1 MSCNL
6 LAFGMEKFRAMLT
19 GGHPNSLGRTL
30 EVVDTVLAWPDRMEE
45 LYQCY
50 FSDDEIVRLRTS
62 SSIKRVFHEHPEWFD
77 DYADRLLG
85 EITQIDQP
93 STKWTLAQLWLEHK
107 KRLTPEQKTAAVDN
121 LVKVLFEETDWIA
134 LNMSMKTLERFV
146 KDDPALVPRIAD
158 RTREIAHDPR
168 RSVSKGALK
177 LLKAMNEP
185 VDLLK

>member
-1 MSCNL
+1 
-6 LAFGMEKFRAMLT
+6 MENFRAMLT

-30 EVVDTVLAWPDRMEE
+30 EAVEVVLSTPERMEE

-62 SSIKRVFHEHPEWFD
+62 NAIRRIFKARTDWFET
-77 DYADRLLG
+77 YADRLLS

-107 KRLTPEQKTAAVDN
+107 KRLTQDQKNAASEN
-121 LVKVLFEETDWIA
+121 LVKTLIEEDDWIA
-134 LNMSMKTLERFV
+134 LNMSMKTLERYV
-146 KDDPALVPRIAD
+146 KDDPSLIARIAD

-177 LLKAMNEP
+177 LLAAMNEP

>member
-1 MSCNL
+1 
-6 LAFGMEKFRAMLT
+6 MEKFRAMLT

-30 EVVDTVLAWPDRMEE
+30 EVVEAVLASPDRMEE

-62 SSIKRVFHEHPEWFD
+62 SSIKRVFNQHPEWFD
-77 DYADRLLG
+77 QYADRLLS
-85 EITQIDQP
+85 EISQINQP

-107 KRLTPEQKTAAVDN
+107 KRLTPEQKSAAADN
-121 LVKVLFEETDWIA
+121 LITTLFEEDDWIA
-134 LNMSMKTLERFV
+134 LNMSMKTLERYV
-146 KDDPALVPRIAD
+146 KDDPALIVRIAD
-158 RTREIAHDPR
+158 RTRQIAHDPR

-177 LLKAMNEP
+177 LLAAMNEP

>member
-1 MSCNL
+1 
-6 LAFGMEKFRAMLT
+6 MEKFRAMLT

-30 EVVDTVLAWPDRMEE
+30 EVVEAVLASPDRMKE

-62 SSIKRVFHEHPEWFD
+62 SSVKRVFHEHPDWFV
-77 DYADRLLG
+77 DYADRLLT

-93 STKWTLAQLWLEHK
+93 STKWTLAQLWLEHR
-107 KRLTPEQKTAAVDN
+107 KRLSPAQKQAAADN
-121 LVKVLFEETDWIA
+121 LVKVLFEEDDWIA

-146 KDDPALVPRIAD
+146 KDDPSLNARIAD

-177 LLKAMNEP
+177 LLAAMNEP